1 MIHKLHRLF
10 TVGPLTL
17 ALLTAWMIPA
27 AEELLAPSYADG
39 QSEPLDSQETENETE
54 AALYVTNN
62 GVDTQACGTKEAPCR
77 SISQA
82 IAYAKDGDRIL
93 VGPGR
98 YGDINGNG
106 SFSDSG
112 DESAEFNFG
121 CFCMIKV
128 NKSIKLKSSDGAA
141 VTLLDAGGT
150 DLRVVVIQANGVTF
164 GGRIGGFTMTNA
176 RREGLLLDGNTLGVT
191 VMGNIAERTGTN
203 GNDAITIQ
211 GGQHKVVENIAINNA
226 RAGLGIHG
234 SGHMAIS
241 NVSSNNLLG
250 YNLTFS
256 GRFAKNYSTGNQLNG
271 MDVNANGL
279 QIDHNAI
286 IGNKQLGLRVFTSN
300 VSITE
305 NNIFGNGTLGGN
317 CGLQSDA
324 ASLAAPYNFWGVASG
339 PGPDPADAVCVSAT
353 GNVVTVAPVATQPFK
368 IQAKFRP

>member
-1 MIHKLHRLF
+1 MRHAWVSR
-10 TVGPLTL
+10 VGIVILVGVMMLSTGFVLMADSAL
-17 ALLTAWMIPA
+17 ADRDDI
-27 AEELLAPSYADG
+27 
-39 QSEPLDSQETENETE
+39 SEPLDSQETENETG
-54 AALYVTNN
+54 AVLYVTNN
-62 GVDTQACGTKEAPCR
+62 GVDTQVCGRKATPCR

-82 IAYAKDGDRIL
+82 IAYAKDGDKIL

-98 YGDINGNG
+98 YGDVNGNG
-106 SFSDSG
+106 NFSDSG
-112 DESAEFNFG
+112 DESAEVNFG
-121 CFCMIKV
+121 CVCMIKV
-128 NKSIKLKSSDGAA
+128 NKSITLKSSDGAA
-141 VTLLDAGGT
+141 STILDASGA

-164 GGRIGGFTMTNA
+164 GRRNAGFMMTNA

-191 VMGNIAERTGTN
+191 IVGNIAERTGTN

-211 GGQHKVVENIAINNA
+211 GGQHKVAENIAINNA

-234 SGHMAIS
+234 SGHTVIH

-250 YNLTFS
+250 YNLSFS
-256 GRFAKNYSTGNQLNG
+256 GRFMNNYSTGNQLNG

-305 NNIFGNGTLGGN
+305 NNIFSNGTFGGN

-324 ASLAAPYNFWGVASG
+324 ATLAAPYNFWGAASG
-339 PGPDPADAVCVSAT
+339 PGPDPADAVCVSTA
-353 GNVVTVAPVATQPFK
+353 GNVVTVAPVATQPFR
-368 IQAKFRP
+368 IQAKF